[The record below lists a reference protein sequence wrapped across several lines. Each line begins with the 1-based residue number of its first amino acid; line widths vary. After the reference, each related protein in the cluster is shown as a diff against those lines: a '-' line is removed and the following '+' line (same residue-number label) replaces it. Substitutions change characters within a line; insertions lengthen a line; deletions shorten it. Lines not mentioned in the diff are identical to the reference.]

1 MSEPDAASYFAL
13 DAEFTAAGVGRYVDY
28 DDGDQ
33 VTPVEF
39 VPGLEFRPVAGDGTM
54 TNFVRYQPNTE
65 APRHSHE
72 EEQITFVIDGEFE
85 FDLDGDVRLMRPGMA
100 VLVPAGVPHG
110 ARALDSTC
118 YEIDVFSPPRRVLV
132 EAARAA
138 ENGAEAAS
146 ELDPDESQS

>member
-54 TNFVRYQPNTE
+54 TNFVRYQPDTE
-65 APRHSHE
+65 APRHAHE
-72 EEQITFVIDGEFE
+72 EEQITFVIDGELE
-85 FDLDGDVRLMRPGMA
+85 FDLDGDVRTMRRGMA
-100 VLVPAGVPHG
+100 VVVPPGVPHG
-110 ARALDSTC
+110 ARTFDTTC
-118 YEIDVFSPPRRVLV
+118 FEVDVFTPPRKVLL
-132 EAARAA
+132 EAMRRAEGSA
-138 ENGAEAAS
+138 
-146 ELDPDESQS
+146 

>member
-13 DAEFTAAGVGRYVDY
+13 DAEFTSAGVGRYVDY

-65 APRHSHE
+65 APRHAHE

-85 FDLDGDVRLMRPGMA
+85 FDLDGDVRTMRRGMA
-100 VLVPAGVPHG
+100 VVVPPGVPHG
-110 ARALDSTC
+110 ARTFDTTC
-118 YEIDVFSPPRRVLV
+118 FEVDVFTPPRKVLL
-132 EAARAA
+132 EAMRRAEGSA
-138 ENGAEAAS
+138 
-146 ELDPDESQS
+146 